1 MIAADIV
8 VVDIDPVR
16 GDGSELIEY
25 WTELVI
31 GRKVGSQFTD
41 HGVLLQ
47 SSARSGHGHAL
58 EFGQLNDGRS
68 DRACRARDEDHLAA
82 SDIALTIIL
91 AALIV
96 IAALD
101 LRKQA
106 KSA

>member
-1 MIAADIV
+1 
-8 VVDIDPVR
+8 
-16 GDGSELIEY
+16 
-25 WTELVI
+25 
-31 GRKVGSQFTD
+31 
-41 HGVLLQ
+41 
-47 SSARSGHGHAL
+47 
-58 EFGQLNDGRS
+58 LNDGRS